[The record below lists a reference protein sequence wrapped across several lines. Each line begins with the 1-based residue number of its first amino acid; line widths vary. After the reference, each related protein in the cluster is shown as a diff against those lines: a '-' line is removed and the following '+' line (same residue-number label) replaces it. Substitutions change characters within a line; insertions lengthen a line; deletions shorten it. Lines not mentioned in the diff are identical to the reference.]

1 MDWILH
7 MYMKDNP
14 GELKVLDSEISE
26 ENSKLIELSKRLSGS
41 ALKDALA
48 KMGRPVPNLQ
58 K

>member
-1 MDWILH
+1 